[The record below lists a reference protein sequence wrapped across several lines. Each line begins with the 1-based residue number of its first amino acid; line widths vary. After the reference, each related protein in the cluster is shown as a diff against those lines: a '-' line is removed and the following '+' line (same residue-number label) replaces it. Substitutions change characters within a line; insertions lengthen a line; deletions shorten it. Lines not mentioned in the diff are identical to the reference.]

1 MRDLDW
7 RAMQR
12 LPFRRLVAGPAPAPD
27 RILFM
32 SIWFRHHNNPRYAEL
47 LPRLSR
53 LDRYL
58 FVLSDR
64 RVPRGVAFRVLR
76 SGRSF
81 WHPVALG
88 AGSRRYH
95 GLFTADNEQIAHFA
109 GPVVSDVDDP
119 FYTSREVELLNRP
132 NVAAYVVTAERAG
145 RRYEELGVRTP
156 FHVIPQGVSLA
167 SVSAEGVE
175 AVRALRRNGE
185 VVVGY
190 MAAHLLSAGD
200 RGGESPLYN
209 VDHLLELWDEI
220 HRREPDARLWL
231 LGGASERVRERCA
244 GRADI
249 VLFGR
254 LPRDRV
260 LDHVAN
266 FDLALYPRTADQGI
280 RAAKVAEYMGLGVP
294 TISYDYEVTSVIRE
308 TGAGVLVS
316 EPRDFVDAVVR
327 LAKDAEARAELAEA
341 AGRAGRELDWDVLAR
356 RYEEHVLDR
365 YLPPGG

>member
-1 MRDLDW
+1 MERVQL
-7 RAMQR
+7 
-12 LPFRRLVAGPAPAPD
+12 RRLVTGPAPAAD
-27 RILFM
+27 RILFT

-47 LPRLSR
+47 LPRLTR

-64 RVPRGVAFRVLR
+64 RIPRGLEFRALR
-76 SGRSF
+76 SSRPL
-81 WHPVALG
+81 WHSLVLG
-88 AGSRRYH
+88 AGGRRYH
-95 GLFTADNEQIAHFA
+95 SLFTADNQQIAHFD
-109 GPVVSDVDDP
+109 GPIVSDVDDP
-119 FYTSREVELLNRP
+119 YYTPREVELLNRP
-132 NVAAYVVTAERAG
+132 NVAAYVVTAERAA

-156 FHVIPQGVSLA
+156 WHVIPQGVSLA
-167 SVSAEGVE
+167 SVSESGVQ
-175 AVRALRRNGE
+175 AVRALRQNGE

-220 HRREPDARLWL
+220 HGREPDARLWL
-231 LGGASERVRERCA
+231 LGGASERVRARCA
-244 GRADI
+244 GRDDI

-280 RAAKVAEYMGLGVP
+280 QAAKVAEYMGLGVP
-294 TISYDYEVTSVIRE
+294 TVSYDYEVTAVLRE
-308 TGAGVLVS
+308 TGAGVLVTQ
-316 EPRDFVDAVVR
+316 PRDFVDAVVR
-327 LAKDAEARAELAEA
+327 LAGDAGARGKLAEA

-356 RYEEHVLDR
+356 RYETEILDQ
-365 YLPPGG
+365 YLPPRSR